1 MHVISNVQKCVFIIF
16 KPLIVT
22 LSNMLLTILLLIF
35 TVVVVPLVSFYFG
48 TSLTLEQTE
57 ILYTMGYVL
66 AGMIVYCFVVGEITN
81 NNSQIDKLW
90 SIIPLGYAWGMTY
103 LGGWNERMILMSV
116 LVTIWGARLT
126 FNFARKG
133 GYKWPI
139 WAGEE
144 DYRWEILRKKPG
156 FNNRFVWMLFNLF
169 FISAYQGTLIFLFT
183 LPILTSLSENA
194 VPLYWGD
201 YLLAVLFVG
210 FVVLEF
216 IADQQQHVF
225 QKEKRKRIE
234 HNLPMEEYGKGFI
247 STGLWAYSR
256 HPNYLSE
263 QSIWVVFYLFSV
275 VATGEWINWSVAGCL
290 LLIILFKG
298 SSDFSESISAGKY
311 PEYKNYIVNVPRFIP
326 FLKRK

>member
-1 MHVISNVQKCVFIIF
+1 
-16 KPLIVT
+16 
-22 LSNMLLTILLLIF
+22 MLLTILLLIF

-48 TSLTLEQTE
+48 TPLTAEQTD
-57 ILYTMGYVL
+57 ILYTMGSVA
-66 AGMIVYCFVVGEITN
+66 AGMIIYCFVVGEITN

-90 SIIPLGYAWGMTY
+90 SVIPIVYTWGMTY
-103 LGGWNERMILMSV
+103 LGGWNERMILMSI

-144 DYRWEILRKKPG
+144 DYRWDILRKKPG
-156 FNNRFVWMLFNLF
+156 FSNRFVWMLFNLF

-194 VPLYWGD
+194 VPLYWAD
-201 YLLAVLFVG
+201 YLLAIVFIG
-210 FVVLEF
+210 FVVIEF
-216 IADQQQHVF
+216 IADQQQHIF
-225 QKEKRKRIE
+225 QTEKRKRIE

-275 VATGEWINWSVAGCL
+275 TATGEWINWSVAGCV

-298 SSDFSESISAGKY
+298 SSDFSEGISAGKY
-311 PEYKNYIVNVPRFIP
+311 PEYNNYIANVPRFIP
-326 FLKRK
+326 FLKKNKI